1 MTAAEAAAE
10 LGISVQTLYAYVS
23 RGRLRSVADGRSR
36 ERHYL
41 AEDVWA
47 LKQKKLHRGD
57 PVRVAEEALHWGLP
71 VLESRISVVSDS
83 RLYYRGRDVVG
94 LATQCS
100 FEQVVA
106 LLWLGDLTSPLP
118 DGGLD
123 DLPPRWS
130 EIDGLARSLLPLQAF
145 QLTLSLAAAHDP
157 AAYDLRPS
165 TVQRTGAR
173 ILSLL
178 AATATHRK
186 PGRLPIAQVLQR
198 AWAPKQDIVPLL
210 QVALILYA
218 DNGLSPSTFTARCV
232 ASAGSTP
239 YGVVTAGLA
248 ALQGSKHSG
257 ASERAEALLQEAGTP
272 SGAIRAVA
280 ARLRRGDEMPGFGH
294 ASYPEGDP
302 RGALLLDMAI
312 RHCPR
317 SPVVAVAQKVAEA
330 VSEMVNQ
337 RPNVDFGVVTLC
349 RALELPPA
357 APLTLLGLARTAGWI
372 AHALEQYQEGR
383 VIRPQARYAGEPP
396 SPQGLRP
403 AANFRSET

>member
-1 MTAAEAAAE
+1 MAYLTAAQAAAE

-23 RGRLRSVADGRSR
+23 RGRLRSVSDGRSR

-41 AEDVWA
+41 SQDVWA

-71 VLESRISVVSDS
+71 VLESRVSVVTDG

-94 LATQCS
+94 LATQCT
-100 FEQVVA
+100 FEQVIS

-118 DGGLD
+118 DATIEE
-123 DLPPRWS
+123 LPPAWR
-130 EIDGLARSLLPLQAF
+130 EIDRVARTLLPLPAF
-145 QLTLSLAAAHDP
+145 QLALPLASAHDP
-157 AAYDLRPS
+157 AAYDLRPHA
-165 TVQRTGAR
+165 VQRTGAR
-173 ILSLL
+173 ILSWLV
-178 AATATHRK
+178 ATATHRR
-186 PGRLPIAQVLQR
+186 PGKTPVAGALQR
-198 AWAPKQDIVPLL
+198 AWAPKRDIVPLL
-210 QVALILYA
+210 QAALILYA

-239 YGVVTAGLA
+239 YAVVAAGMA
-248 ALQGSKHSG
+248 ALEGSKHSG
-257 ASERAEALLQEAGTP
+257 AAERAEALLQEAGTP
-272 SGAIRAVA
+272 AGAARAVA

-294 ASYPEGDP
+294 ASYPNGDP
-302 RGALLLDMAI
+302 RGTLLLDMALKS
-312 RHCPR
+312 CPR

-330 VSEMVNQ
+330 VREMVNQ
-337 RPNVDFGVVTLC
+337 EPNVDFGVVTLC
-349 RALELPPA
+349 RALELPPG

-396 SPQGLRP
+396 QR
-403 AANFRSET
+403 